1 MESSSSKPRVNEYM
15 TEDVVTVR
23 SDATVGEVIQTVMEN
38 RGHSGFPV
46 EDDGKLKGFI
56 SANDLLGKD
65 DGDSIEEIMSTNL
78 VVAEPEMRVSD
89 AARVILRSGIQ
100 KLPVVDEDGEIVG
113 IISNSD
119 VIRSQIERVT
129 PSKVWKL
136 MKTLETI
143 HEIEV
148 EEERR
153 EVPVDRLTPTQD
165 KIYADELDGRIY
177 ELERGL
183 AEPLIVIECGDDL
196 LLVDGHHRTM
206 AAERLG
212 IEDMDAYVIVVDAD
226 VELGIA
232 KTAERSG
239 LESLDDVE
247 VIDYAPHPL
256 IEATQYRRDEVEA
269 RELGDEGEVS

>member
-1 MESSSSKPRVNEYM
+1 MESSSKPRVREYM
-15 TEDVVTVR
+15 TRDVVTV
-23 SDATVGEVIQTVMEN
+23 SVDATVSDVIKKVMEN

-46 EDDGKLKGFI
+46 EEDGELRGFV
-56 SANDLLGKD
+56 SANDLLGKEED
-65 DGDSIEEIMSTNL
+65 DSIEEFMATNL
-78 VVAEPEMRVSD
+78 VVAEPEMKVDD

-100 KLPVVDEDGEIVG
+100 KLPVVDEDGTIVG

-143 HEIEV
+143 HDVEV

-153 EVPVDRLTPTQD
+153 TVPIAELTPTQD
-165 KIYADELDGRIY
+165 RVYADELDGRIY

-183 AEPLIVIECGDDL
+183 AEPLIVIERGDRL
-196 LLVDGHHRTM
+196 FLVDGHHRM
-206 AAERLG
+206 IAADRLE
-212 IEDMDAYVIVVDAD
+212 IEEMDAYVIVVPDEVD
-226 VELGIA
+226 LGIERS
-232 KTAERSG
+232 AERSG
-239 LESLDDVE
+239 LSSISDVE

-256 IEATQYRRDEVEA
+256 IEATRYHRDE
-269 RELGDEGEVS
+269 G